1 VSRRCEPMSE
11 EYESICS
18 AFELMIVFGRLKV
31 KAQHTAFRGAAR
43 WDGRFQRT
51 RRARNAAAQAIAG
64 LLHCIKFDST
74 EARTNPNA
82 KKYRWTV
89 SFLVAAIAPWV

>member
-1 VSRRCEPMSE
+1 MSE

-18 AFELMIVFGRLKV
+18 AFEQMIVFGRLKV

-64 LLHCIKFDST
+64 LLHCIKFDSA

-82 KKYRWTV
+82 KKYRSTV